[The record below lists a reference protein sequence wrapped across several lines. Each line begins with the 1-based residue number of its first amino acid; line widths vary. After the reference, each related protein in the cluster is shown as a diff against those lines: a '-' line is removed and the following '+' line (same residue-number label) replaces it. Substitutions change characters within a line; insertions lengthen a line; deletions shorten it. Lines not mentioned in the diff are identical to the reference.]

1 MPSARRNKNLYPNKL
16 LYIIMVRIKKTIITG
31 VTREQM
37 EEAFG
42 QYALADAEVQSI
54 TASMDQQFVA
64 IREQHADRLAV
75 LEEQK
80 SKALEVMQIFATENR
95 EELFSKRKSMETAH
109 GVIGFRT
116 GTPKLKTKKGFTWA
130 AVLELLRKFGRDYIR
145 ATEEIAKDK
154 LLADRD
160 SDECQQLM
168 EDCGIIVAQD
178 ETFYVEPKKETLSS

>member
-1 MPSARRNKNLYPNKL
+1 MA
-16 LYIIMVRIKKTIITG
+16 RIKKTIITG

-64 IREQHADRLAV
+64 IREQHADRLAE

-80 SKALEVMQIFATENR
+80 SKALEVMQVFATENR

-116 GTPKLKTKKGFTWA
+116 GTPKLKTRKGLTWA

-168 EDCGIIVAQD
+168 EDCGIVVAQD

>member
-1 MPSARRNKNLYPNKL
+1 MA
-16 LYIIMVRIKKTIITG
+16 RIKKTIITG

-64 IREQHADRLAV
+64 IREQHADRLAE

-116 GTPKLKTKKGFTWA
+116 GTPKLKTRKGFTWA

>member
-1 MPSARRNKNLYPNKL
+1 MA
-16 LYIIMVRIKKTIITG
+16 RIKKTIITG

-80 SKALEVMQIFATENR
+80 SKALEVMQVFATENR

-178 ETFYVEPKKETLSS
+178 ETFYVEPKKEAQNN

>member
-1 MPSARRNKNLYPNKL
+1 MA
-16 LYIIMVRIKKTIITG
+16 RIKKTIITG

-80 SKALEVMQIFATENR
+80 SKALEVMQIFSTENR

>member
-1 MPSARRNKNLYPNKL
+1 MA
-16 LYIIMVRIKKTIITG
+16 RIKKTIITG

-64 IREQHADRLAV
+64 LREQHADRLAE

-168 EDCGIIVAQD
+168 EDCGIMVAQD

>member
-1 MPSARRNKNLYPNKL
+1 
-16 LYIIMVRIKKTIITG
+16 MVRIKKTIITG

-64 IREQHADRLAV
+64 IREQHADRLAE
-75 LEEQK
+75 LEDQK
-80 SKALEVMQIFATENR
+80 SKALEVMQVFATENR
-95 EELFSKRKSMETAH
+95 EELFTKRKSMETAH

-116 GTPKLKTKKGFTWA
+116 GTPKLKTRKGFTWA

>member
-1 MPSARRNKNLYPNKL
+1 MA
-16 LYIIMVRIKKTIITG
+16 RIKKTIITG

-80 SKALEVMQIFATENR
+80 SKALEVMQVFATENR

-130 AVLELLRKFGRDYIR
+130 AVLELLRKFGKDYIR

-178 ETFYVEPKKETLSS
+178 ETFYVEPKKEAQNNQ

>member
-1 MPSARRNKNLYPNKL
+1 MA
-16 LYIIMVRIKKTIITG
+16 RIKKTIITG

-80 SKALEVMQIFATENR
+80 SKALEVMQVFATENR

-130 AVLELLRKFGRDYIR
+130 AVLELLRKFGKDYIR

-168 EDCGIIVAQD
+168 ADCGIIVAQD
-178 ETFYVEPKKETLSS
+178 ETFYVEPKKEAQNNQ

>member
-1 MPSARRNKNLYPNKL
+1 MA
-16 LYIIMVRIKKTIITG
+16 RIKKTIITG

-64 IREQHADRLAV
+64 IREQHADRLAM

-80 SKALEVMQIFATENR
+80 SKALEVMQVFATENR

-130 AVLELLRKFGRDYIR
+130 AVLELLRKFGKDYIR

-168 EDCGIIVAQD
+168 DDCGIMVAQD
-178 ETFYVEPKKETLSS
+178 ETFYVEPKKEAQNNQ

>member
-1 MPSARRNKNLYPNKL
+1 MA
-16 LYIIMVRIKKTIITG
+16 RIKKTIITG

-64 IREQHADRLAV
+64 IREQHAERLAV

-80 SKALEVMQIFATENR
+80 SKALEVMQVFATENR

-168 EDCGIIVAQD
+168 ADCGIIVAQD
-178 ETFYVEPKKETLSS
+178 ETFYVEPKKEAQNNQ